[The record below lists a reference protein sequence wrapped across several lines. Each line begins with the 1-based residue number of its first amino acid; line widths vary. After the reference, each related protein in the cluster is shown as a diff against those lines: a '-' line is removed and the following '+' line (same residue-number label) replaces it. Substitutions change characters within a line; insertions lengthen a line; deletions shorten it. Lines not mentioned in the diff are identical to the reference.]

1 MGMTATKR
9 IDAIDFWRGLV
20 LAIIFVNHIPGN
32 VLENLTPRNF
42 GFSDSAEAF
51 VFLSGLSV
59 VLAYGNRFLSQ
70 GATKASRS
78 VLKRA
83 VRLYVI
89 HLMLT
94 FLGLAL
100 VGAAF
105 LVTRADVL
113 ISEYGRDALLYDPYR
128 ALPAIFALSHQIGYF
143 NILPLYVVLMF
154 AAPLYLVAGL
164 RDRWAML
171 GGSAALYVVARVF
184 DINLPTWPADSG
196 WYFDP
201 LCWQFMFAIGMFVG
215 LTIRSEPIGF
225 NRLLFWLSVAYVAA
239 AALVVSNLFGLVP
252 GLVDQVGRYAD
263 WSKTDLGILRIV
275 DFLAHA
281 YVVCHLPV
289 TAVLKKTFVY
299 RPVTLLGR
307 NSLFAFC
314 SVSLLSALGQILK
327 ETWHDSVLFDI
338 VFVCAGLS
346 ALCWMVNR
354 LEWQR
359 LSPTTR

>member
-1 MGMTATKR
+1 MAMTKR

-20 LAIIFVNHIPGN
+20 LLIIFVNHIPGN
-32 VLENLTPRNF
+32 VLEFVTPRNF

-70 GATKASRS
+70 SADKASVP

-83 VRLYVI
+83 LRLYVT
-89 HLMLT
+89 HLVLT

-105 LVTRADVL
+105 LVTHADDL
-113 ISEYGRDALLYDPYR
+113 IHDYGRAALIYDPYR

-143 NILPLYVVLMF
+143 NILPLYVVLML
-154 AAPLYLVAGL
+154 AAPLYLMVGM
-164 RDRWAML
+164 RNRWAML
-171 GGSAALYVVARVF
+171 GGAATLYLVARVF

-201 LCWQFMFAIGMFVG
+201 LCWQFIFAIGMFIG
-215 LTIRSEPIGF
+215 FTIRAEPVPYS
-225 NRLLFWLSVAYVAA
+225 RVLFWMAAVYAVVVAF
-239 AALVVSNLFGLVP
+239 VVSNVFGTMP
-252 GLVDQVGRYAD
+252 GLVDHVGTYLD
-263 WSKTDLGILRIV
+263 WSKTDLGTIRII

-281 YVVCHLPV
+281 YLLAHLSL
-289 TAVLKKTFVY
+289 TAKLKRTPIY
-299 RPVTLLGR
+299 APVTLLGR

-327 ETWHDSVLFDI
+327 QTWQDSVLFDI
-338 VFVCAGLS
+338 VFVGAGIY

-359 LSPTTR
+359 LSPASR